1 MQELLLVPC
10 DLLFAVV
17 KQFIAGHTEQN
28 CGSPVRKC
36 FILRDLYQSLQ
47 SSAPLVQNIDVLKL
61 N

>member
-17 KQFIAGHTEQN
+17 KQFIAGNTEQN
-28 CGSPVRKC
+28 CCSPVRKY
-36 FILRDLYQSLQ
+36 FILRDLSQSLQ
-47 SSAPLVQNIDVLKL
+47 SSVPLVQNIDVLKL